1 MPLLYFIADGDD
13 YRIDSTIVNVTA
25 GEMSK
30 SFTIN
35 IINDDIAECDET
47 FKLTF
52 IIPTPPCEVVNGRNN
67 ISDVII
73 KDNDG
78 RGCTSV

>member
-1 MPLLYFIADGDD
+1 
-13 YRIDSTIVNVTA
+13 
-25 GEMSK
+25 MSK

-35 IINDDIAECDET
+35 IIDDDIAECDET

-52 IIPTPPCEVVNGRNN
+52 SIPTPPCEVVNGRNN

-73 KDNDG
+73 KDNIG
-78 RGCTSV
+78 RGCVSNYALYT